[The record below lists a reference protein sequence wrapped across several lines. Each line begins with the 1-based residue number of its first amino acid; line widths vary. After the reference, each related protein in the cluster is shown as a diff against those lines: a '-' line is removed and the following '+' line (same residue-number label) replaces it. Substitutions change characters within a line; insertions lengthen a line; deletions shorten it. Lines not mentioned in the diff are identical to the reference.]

1 MRWRSRRRGGNEA
14 DRTASEADQTAA
26 DADQTASDTDQS
38 ASDRDQ
44 ALSEADQRSSDQV
57 ASERDEAA
65 ARRDETA
72 RERDRIA
79 DQRDRAAGELNHE
92 AERLAQELGKA
103 DARTAAAL
111 EAATI
116 ARGRAAAD
124 RARAAADRER
134 AGRDREAAARDRELH
149 RAELERAELDEL
161 TGAYRR
167 RLGEV
172 ALGNEVERARR
183 SGRDLVLVYIDVDA
197 LKEVNDRDGHA
208 AGDELLRNVVAS
220 LRSKVR
226 PYDPL
231 VRWGGDEFICAISET
246 ELEDVSSRVAEV
258 RELLAET
265 HPGASITV
273 GLAALRPGDTLEA
286 LISRADAE
294 LLATKRR
301 G

>member
-79 DQRDRAAGELNHE
+79 DQRDRAAEELNHE
-92 AERLAQELGKA
+92 AERLAQELGKT

-161 TGAYRR
+161 TGAYLR

-172 ALGNEVERARR
+172 ALGNEIERARR
-183 SGRDLVLVYIDVDA
+183 SGRDLVLAYIDVDA

-208 AGDELLRNVVAS
+208 AGDELLRNVAAS
-220 LRSKVR
+220 LRFKLR

-273 GLAALRPGDTLEA
+273 GLAALCPGDTLEA